1 MIKTAV
7 IRKIPENNNKIKLIL
22 FSILL
27 FCIVMLVLSNECII
41 DEPIINKTNIM
52 LILLLFSGIFL
63 ITAVLI
69 INYFLK
75 SDIESILMIIV
86 GSSVLSKYGITYI
99 PKTSLIV
106 YFILLITNQFKI
118 FMEWKKNG

>member
-52 LILLLFSGIFL
+52 LILSMFSKRIFFQSC
-63 ITAVLI
+63 
-69 INYFLK
+69 INH
-75 SDIESILMIIV
+75 
-86 GSSVLSKYGITYI
+86 
-99 PKTSLIV
+99 SL
-106 YFILLITNQFKI
+106 NS
-118 FMEWKKNG
+118 